1 MAAKIIEETEPVKV
15 LSTVMVI
22 YGAPGV
28 WKTSLFSTAES
39 PLLFDFDKGLHRT
52 KFRKRAVQV
61 DTFSD
66 VYSDPVRKLVG
77 GCKTIGV
84 DTAGR
89 ALDTLAVEVARENA
103 KNANRSGGLSLQG
116 YGVLK
121 DRFRSWVNDLRS
133 SGKDLVLICHE
144 KEEKNG
150 DDRLLRPDIQG
161 GSYSEVH
168 KLADMIGYLS
178 VANGRRW
185 LDFNPTDQYLGKNAA
200 GCQRMEVP
208 PIADHPNFLAGLLAH
223 VKDEMGR
230 FSGESA
236 ALAKAQLEWKAFL
249 DGDPNLDQLHAK
261 LPDMAGLTQ
270 AVKVVVWQMVRDHAA
285 NAGCQWDG
293 QAKKFVLQTKGD
305 AA

>member
-150 DDRLLRPDIQG
+150 DDR
-161 GSYSEVH
+161 
-168 KLADMIGYLS
+168 
-178 VANGRRW
+178 RW